1 MPIDLQLTARN
12 AQPFASDILTSN
24 LNADL
29 QLKGTL
35 RERID
40 LSGTINLNRTIIGIP
55 NSMPPDVA
63 VLDVRRPGQAPPA
76 SEKLIIGLDLNLHAP
91 RELLVQG
98 RGLNAEL
105 GGDVHLGGTT
115 DSLHATGG
123 FDLIRGTFSLSSSQL
138 TFTNGKVSFNGAGLK
153 HKIDPTLDFT
163 AQTTAAD
170 ATATLHITGYADAP
184 QFDLS
189 STPPLPQD
197 EILARLLFGESASQ
211 LTVLQVAQIGAALAT
226 LGGVGGSGPNPLVKV
241 QKALGLDR
249 LSVGGGTSTGVA
261 GQTSGAAVEAGRYVS
276 NRVFVGAKQSTTGFS
291 QVEVDVDLSK
301 HLKLQTR
308 LGNGTATT
316 QGTTPENDPGSSI
329 GLMYQFEY

>member
-1 MPIDLQLTARN
+1 
-12 AQPFASDILTSN
+12 
-24 LNADL
+24 
-29 QLKGTL
+29 
-35 RERID
+35 
-40 LSGTINLNRTIIGIP
+40 
-55 NSMPPDVA
+55 
-63 VLDVRRPGQAPPA
+63 
-76 SEKLIIGLDLNLHAP
+76 
-91 RELLVQG
+91 
-98 RGLNAEL
+98 L